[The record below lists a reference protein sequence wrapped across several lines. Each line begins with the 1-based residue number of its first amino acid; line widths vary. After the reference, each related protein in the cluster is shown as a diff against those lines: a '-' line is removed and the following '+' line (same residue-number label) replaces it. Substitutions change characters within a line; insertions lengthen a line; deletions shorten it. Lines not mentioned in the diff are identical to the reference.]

1 MTIVPLVSEFWYI
14 LGDLKLGK
22 VKAVIHLR
30 QDDNFPIIFNITEDQ
45 YSFFALSHTSGLF
58 NIIEMVDLQ

>member
-30 QDDNFPIIFNITEDQ
+30 QDDIFH
-45 YSFFALSHTSGLF
+45 YF
-58 NIIEMVDLQ
+58 